1 MKDKS
6 KPSLQWNSNSKKK
19 HNHHAEQKQ
28 PDSKD
33 IVYKGKNKHT
43 NLARNVE

>member
-1 MKDKS
+1 MEQQQ
-6 KPSLQWNSNSKKK
+6 LKKK
-19 HNHHAEQKQ
+19 KKSNHHTEQKQ

-43 NLARNVE
+43 NLARNVA